1 MASCFTRVVEN
12 IKNVILF
19 QTKIKKTI
27 LEHKFFYSY
36 FLTLCLVLTW
46 SKGRT
51 SSSSLCHCPISSK
64 ERKEKFGERMNL
76 SLNLLLQTCSVPSQR
91 YGEQLISLN
100 RTRRESIIWVK
111 PNTRAAPSG
120 PTRL

>member
-1 MASCFTRVVEN
+1 MASCFTRMVEN
-12 IKNVILF
+12 IKNVIPF

-27 LEHKFFYSY
+27 SEHKIVVIPISY
-36 FLTLCLVLTW
+36 LVLTW
-46 SKGRT
+46 NKGRT
-51 SSSSLCHCPISSK
+51 STSALYHCPISIK

-91 YGEQLISLN
+91 YGEQLISSN

-111 PNTRAAPSG
+111 PNTRTAPSG